1 LNLLW
6 KNIDSYCD
14 VEYDVL
20 KATEYDRHVPKAA
33 EYDCHVPKA
42 AEELFSKND
51 SLWDNVTQPDPVV

>member
-33 EYDCHVPKA
+33 E
-42 AEELFSKND
+42 ELFSKND
-51 SLWDNVTQPDPVV
+51 SLWDNVTQPDPVVLRA